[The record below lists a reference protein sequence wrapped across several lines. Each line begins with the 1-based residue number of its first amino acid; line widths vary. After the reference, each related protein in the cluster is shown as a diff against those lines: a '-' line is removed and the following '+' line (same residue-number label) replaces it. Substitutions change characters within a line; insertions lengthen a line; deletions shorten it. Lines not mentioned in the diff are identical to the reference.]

1 MISSGVFY
9 RWGFYA
15 PDGPALDEVSK
26 LVDAGKVMYC
36 RLTDIQHAGN
46 TTYADRVK
54 TLLFAN
60 HSQAEGGGLRS
71 IRVVRSLNMNITEF
85 KAL

>member
-26 LVDAGKVMYC
+26 LVDAGKVLYW
-36 RLTDIQHAGN
+36 LITDIMHAGILVIQN
-46 TTYADRVK
+46 Y
-54 TLLFAN
+54 LC
-60 HSQAEGGGLRS
+60 
-71 IRVVRSLNMNITEF
+71 
-85 KAL
+85 